1 MKKTIMLVLVGVL
14 LLGSTKMW
22 IDNKI
27 EKLEK
32 ELDQIVEE
40 SKVDVVIT
48 QDELIVLA
56 VRAGATDI
64 IIEKDKVHYTL
75 NGMRTTVYEAGYY
88 YESLELSNN

>member
-64 IIEKDKVHYTL
+64 IIEQDKVHYTL
-75 NGMRTTVYEAGYY
+75 NDMRTTVYEAGYY
-88 YESLELSNN
+88 YESLELSDN

>member
-14 LLGSTKMW
+14 LLGGTKVT

-64 IIEKDKVHYTL
+64 IIEQDKVHYTL

-88 YESLELSNN
+88 YESLELSDN

>member
-64 IIEKDKVHYTL
+64 IIEQDKVHYTL
-75 NGMRTTVYEAGYY
+75 NDMRTTVYEAGYY